1 MWMSDESFS
10 PTVFRCLPAS
20 VAMQM
25 TDTGIVPQGSQAA
38 LKRSIHHLNLNS
50 CMCMATTDFR
60 LNVAS
65 HADVIRAMAAGWRR
79 SFRVC
84 L

>member
-38 LKRSIHHLNLNS
+38 LTRPVHHLKS
-50 CMCMATTDFR
+50 FMRMATTDFMFLR
-60 LNVAS
+60 TQMLLGPLPHDRGA
-65 HADVIRAMAAGWRR
+65 H
-79 SFRVC
+79 
-84 L
+84 